1 MPAADR
7 TVPATA
13 PTEGENPVNESTVRP
28 ADAAHVHRLLEEAK
42 LLESAFDTGPTPIT
56 AAAPTVP
63 VPPPGYTLR
72 TIHRTTA
79 DGGSEVSYEVVPLA
93 PIPDFTPSAG
103 PAPIAG
109 HRDLPDWLTANSR
122 KVKAACYLIGG
133 GSLAALAAI
142 YGPAVGAGAAA
153 AAAGLWAATLT
164 GLKFLA
170 AIVVGAVVI
179 GAMAGGKSGSRKPK
193 TGTFEGT
200 VTGTWKQD

>member
-1 MPAADR
+1 MTET
-7 TVPATA
+7 TVDPTA
-13 PTEGENPVNESTVRP
+13 
-28 ADAAHVHRLLEEAK
+28 AAHVHRLLEEAK
-42 LLESAFDTGPTPIT
+42 LLESAFDTTPAPYA

-103 PAPIAG
+103 PLPAAG
-109 HRDLPDWLTANSR
+109 HRNLPDWLTANSR

-164 GLKFLA
+164 GLKFIT

-193 TGTFEGT
+193 TGTFEGI

>member
-1 MPAADR
+1 MPSVDR
-7 TVPATA
+7 FTPSS
-13 PTEGENPVNESTVRP
+13 PRTEGETPVSESTVAP
-28 ADAAHVHRLLEEAK
+28 SAAEHVRQLLDEARLLEA
-42 LLESAFDTGPTPIT
+42 AFDTTPAPPA

-93 PIPDFTPSAG
+93 PIPAAAPVAG
-103 PAPIAG
+103 PVPAAG
-109 HRDLPDWLTANSR
+109 PRSLPDWLTSNSR
-122 KVKAACYLIGG
+122 KVKAACYLTGG
-133 GSLAALAAI
+133 TSLAALAAL
-142 YGPAVGAGAAA
+142 YGPTVGAGAAA

-164 GLKFLA
+164 ALKFIA

-179 GAMAGGKSGSRKPK
+179 AAMAGGKSGSRKPK

-200 VTGTWKQD
+200 ITGTWKQD